1 MYIHVNLEFIFKE
14 PSYQHLVQLID
25 TVESFKFV
33 GGGPIFEIF
42 QILTGTWGR
51 NFVDRLVG
59 EKWRGGG
66 GEGKKTPGKFYFF
79 KKDFCFFKR
88 L

>member
-1 MYIHVNLEFIFKE
+1 MHINLEFIFKE

-33 GGGPIFEIF
+33 GGPIFEIF

-51 NFVDRLVG
+51 HFVARLVG

-66 GEGKKTPGKFYFF
+66 ERKDNSEKVYFI
-79 KKDFCFFKR
+79 
-88 L
+88 